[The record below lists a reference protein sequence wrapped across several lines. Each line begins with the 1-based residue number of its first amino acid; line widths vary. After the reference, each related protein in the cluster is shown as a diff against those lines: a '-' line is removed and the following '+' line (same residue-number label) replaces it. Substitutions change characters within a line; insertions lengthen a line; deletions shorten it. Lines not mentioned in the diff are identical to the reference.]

1 MSEKVLAALKIK
13 FADAVLDSH
22 SFRGD
27 DTAVV
32 KRESIV
38 DVCTFLKESPDA
50 AFDMPIDVTCVDY
63 STYSAPAVNTARFM
77 VVYHLRSTS
86 RNHRIRLKVPLRD
99 DDPAVDSV
107 TGVWKGVVWLER
119 EVYDMFGV
127 KFNGHP
133 DLRRLLLYP
142 EFQGHPLRKEYPVR
156 GYQPPMDMP
165 TLKGEPIPGVTVDEE
180 DAE

>member
-1 MSEKVLAALKIK
+1 MSEKDLQTLKNK
-13 FADAVLDSH
+13 FADAVLETH

-27 DTAVV
+27 DTAVI
-32 KRESIV
+32 KRDSIV
-38 DVCTFLKESPDA
+38 DVCTFLHERPDT

-63 STYSAPAVNTARFM
+63 SEYSEPVVESARFM
-77 VVYHLRSTS
+77 VVYHLRSNS
-86 RNHRIRLKVPLRD
+86 KNHRIRLKVPLQED
-99 DDPAVDSV
+99 DAVVASV
-107 TGVWKGVVWLER
+107 TGVWRGVSWFER

-127 KFNGHP
+127 KFHGHP

-165 TLKGEPIPGVTVDEE
+165 TLNGDPIPGVTDEE
-180 DAE
+180 DEE

>member
-1 MSEKVLAALKIK
+1 MSEKVLKTLKNK
-13 FADAVLDSH
+13 FADAVLDTH

-27 DTAVV
+27 DTAIV
-32 KRESIV
+32 KRDSIV
-38 DVCTFLKESPDA
+38 EMCTFLKESPDT

-63 STYSAPAVNTARFM
+63 SAYPESRDATARFM
-77 VVYHLRSTS
+77 VVYHLRSNS
-86 RNHRIRLKVPLRD
+86 LNHRIRLKVPLEED
-99 DDPAVDSV
+99 DAVVDSV
-107 TGVWKGVVWLER
+107 AGVWRGVTWFER

-127 KFNGHP
+127 KFHGHP

-165 TLKGEPIPGVTVDEE
+165 TLNGDPIPGATVDEE
-180 DAE
+180 DEE

>member
-1 MSEKVLAALKIK
+1 MSEKVLAALKNK
-13 FADAVLDSH
+13 FADAVLETH

-63 STYSAPAVNTARFM
+63 SAYPERAADSARFV
-77 VVYHLRSTS
+77 VVYHLRSAS
-86 RNHRIRLKVPLRD
+86 LNHRIRLKVPLRED
-99 DDPAVDSV
+99 DAAVDSV
-107 TGVWKGVVWLER
+107 TGVWKGVVWFER

-142 EFQGHPLRKEYPVR
+142 EFQGNPLRKEYPVR

-165 TLKGEPIPGVTVDEE
+165 TLRGDPIPGVTGDEE
-180 DAE
+180 DEE